1 MCALMMMHIDVHVD
15 DDDDDDDERGI
26 DLGKNLDCEILYPLM
41 LMMLH
46 SNERGIS
53 LGRNIRQ

>member
-1 MCALMMMHIDVHVD
+1 MMMHIDVHVD